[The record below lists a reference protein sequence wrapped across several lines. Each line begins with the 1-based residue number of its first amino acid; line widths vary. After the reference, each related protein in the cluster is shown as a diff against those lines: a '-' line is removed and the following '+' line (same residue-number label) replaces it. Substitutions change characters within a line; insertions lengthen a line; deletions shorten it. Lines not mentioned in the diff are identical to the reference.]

1 MSNEVGYGSMRMMR
15 MLLTLLCVLALMHTI
30 PHQAE
35 AATKTCSS
43 TGYKCV
49 VIKVKFST
57 ARGDSIVGTAS
68 KLTGFTFVVTSKNG
82 QVLLRKKFT
91 SNPTAVLSLRTTPIR
106 LVGGKIPAGMTFH
119 LINKDGTY
127 YGPVVTSWAGT
138 QFTRAT
144 LVSTSMTALATNQLT
159 INLGTVTFKTK
170 ANRQGYGYPS
180 AKVVR
185 AAATTV
191 VATAGVPKGIGTYGR
206 QANTVRTNRAFTITA
221 GEMVDGADADKD
233 GVINAFDVNDDGA
246 NGDTVPDYQDSSAP
260 TPVIGSTN
268 CEAAASFTLFTNLKA
283 TAADFS
289 GTINDHSTE
298 PSHQASSTN
307 IATALQNT
315 LTYAIQPI
323 ASVCG
328 SAVVKTEFMGV
339 SVPYAPS
346 SYQTLCDN
354 DSGTGAPACNTVNPD
369 WQWTPGS
376 GNVQVGGTSFTI
388 ATGSAF
394 ACTTSKCNISGQ
406 DVFVQRITTA
416 NGNLYEFTTSP
427 TFVLVTHPMLKE
439 YKVISNSTTCA
450 ADTGAY
456 TSIDYAG
463 TPAGSSSSRIT
474 IASAANEIVCVRIH
488 RPQRF
493 ATPGETGWS
502 TGELYDIGKLQY
514 YPDIPNAIGSG
525 PSGGPGRCD
534 GMLITDTNAD
544 MQSSTITT
552 SIRNS
557 YTLSWD
563 TADLQTCFT
572 AASKTWEAGSL
583 DIDIQVIAPVQYS
596 GNSAQKIYFTVTP

>member
-1 MSNEVGYGSMRMMR
+1 MSKSLEHGHARILR
-15 MLLTLLCVLALMHTI
+15 MLLALVCIMALLHTM
-30 PHQAE
+30 PSQAE
-35 AATKTCSS
+35 AAAKTCSS

-49 VIKVKFST
+49 IIKVKFST

-68 KLTGFTFVVTSKNG
+68 KLTGFTFVATSKNG

-91 SNPTAVLSLRTTPIR
+91 SNPTTALSFRTAPIR
-106 LVGGKIPAGMTFH
+106 LIRGRIPAGITFH

-144 LVSTSMTALATNQLT
+144 LVSTSMTSLMTNQLT

-180 AKVVR
+180 AKVIR
-185 AAATTV
+185 AAATTT
-191 VATAGVPKGIGTYGR
+191 VAIAGVPKGIGTYGR
-206 QANTVRTNRAFTITA
+206 QSNIVRTNRAFAITA
-221 GEMVDGADADKD
+221 SEMVDGADADKD
-233 GVINAFDVNDDGA
+233 GIINAFDINDDGA
-246 NGDTVPDYQDSSAP
+246 NGDSVPDYQDTSAP
-260 TPVIGSTN
+260 SPVIVSAN
-268 CEAAASFTLFTNLKA
+268 CEAAASFTLFANFKA

-298 PSHQASSTN
+298 PLHEASSSN
-307 IATALQNT
+307 IKDALDAT

-328 SAVVKTEFMGV
+328 SAVVKTQFMGV

-346 SYQTLCDN
+346 RYQTLCDN
-354 DSGTGAPACNTVNPD
+354 DSGTSAPACNTVNPD
-369 WQWTPGS
+369 WQWTPGN

-388 ATGSAF
+388 ARGSAF

-406 DVFVQRITTA
+406 DVFVQLVTTA
-416 NGNLYEFTTSP
+416 NGNVYEFTTSP
-427 TFVLVTHPMLKE
+427 TFVFVTHPMLKE
-439 YKVISNSTTCA
+439 YKVIDNSTTCA
-450 ADTGAY
+450 ADTSGY

-463 TPAGSSSSRIT
+463 TPAGSASSRID
-474 IASAANEIVCVRIH
+474 IPSAANKIVCVRIH

-514 YPDIPNAIGSG
+514 YPDIPNLIGG
-525 PSGGPGRCD
+525 GSGGPGRCD
-534 GMLITDTNAD
+534 AMLMTDTKAD
-544 MQSSTITT
+544 AQSSTVT
-552 SIRNS
+552 SDF

-572 AASKTWEAGSL
+572 AAGKTWEAGTL

-596 GNSAQKIYFTVTP
+596 GNAAQKIYFTVTP